1 MIKKVGLFLWCEP
14 GGGGAFQYSQAML
27 DAVFALPSDKYSVV
41 VGYSSELWLDHLNN
55 YDVKSLPAFHGPF
68 GRILSLGATVA
79 GLPVGPWRMLN
90 SLFYSLARKLL
101 QEQCDLWIFPA
112 QDMLSY
118 QLPLPAL
125 VSIHDL
131 MHRFERRF
139 PESCSRLQ
147 YIGRENKF
155 RNICRWSKGV
165 LVDSEIGRQQVME
178 SYGLEK
184 DRIHVLPFI
193 PPGYMLQGGTSP
205 DVKRRYHLPDKFLFY
220 PAQFWEHKNH
230 KNLLKA
236 TARLKCEIPD
246 LKLVLAGSR
255 KNAYPSV
262 VNLVQELHLADDV
275 LFLGY
280 VPDSDMKDLY
290 RLARALVMPT
300 YFGPTNIPPLEAFAA
315 GCPVAVS
322 DIYGMPEQ
330 VGDAALLFNPD
341 SVSGIADCLKK
352 IWTDDRLV
360 EELTSKGQQRAGRWG
375 RKQFNVRVEE
385 IVARVICHDAYK
397 PTGTSDL

>member
-1 MIKKVGLFLWCEP
+1 MKKIGLYLWCKP
-14 GGGGAFQYSQAML
+14 SGGGVFQYSQAML
-27 DAVFALPSDKYSVV
+27 DAVAELPSDRYSVV
-41 VGYSSELWLDHLNN
+41 VGYSSELWQDYLKN
-55 YDVKSLPAFHGPF
+55 YGVQSLPASHGSL
-68 GRILSLGATVA
+68 GRMLSLGATVT
-79 GLPVGPWRMLN
+79 GLPVGLWRKLN
-90 SLFYSLARKLL
+90 SRFYSLARRLL

-131 MHRFERRF
+131 MHRYERRF

-155 RNICRWSKGV
+155 SNICKWAKGV
-165 LVDSEIGRQQVME
+165 LVDSEVGRQQVVE
-178 SYGLEK
+178 SYGPEK
-184 DRIHVLPFI
+184 DNIHLLPFI
-193 PPGYMLQGGTSP
+193 PPGYMQQGGTST

-236 TARLKCEIPD
+236 MARLKPEIPD
-246 LKLVLAGSR
+246 LKLVLAGSK
-255 KNAYPSV
+255 KNAYPAV
-262 VNLVQELHLADDV
+262 ENLVQELHIAEDV

-280 VPDSDMKDLY
+280 VPDADMYNLY

-330 VGDAALLFNPD
+330 VGNAALLFNPD
-341 SVSGIADCLKK
+341 SVGGIADCLRKL
-352 IWTDDRLV
+352 WTDDRLV
-360 EELTSKGQQRAGRWG
+360 EELTSKGQQRADSWG
-375 RKQFNVRVEE
+375 RKQFNTRVEE
-385 IVARVICHDAYK
+385 IVARVICQDEYK
-397 PTGTSDL
+397 TTGKSDL

>member
-1 MIKKVGLFLWCEP
+1 MKKIGLYLWCEP
-14 GGGGAFQYSQAML
+14 SDGGAFQYSQAML
-27 DAVFALPSDKYSVV
+27 DAVAELPSDRYSVV
-41 VGYSSELWLDHLNN
+41 VGYSSELWLDYLKN
-55 YDVKSLPAFHGPF
+55 YVVQSLPASHGSL
-68 GRILSLGATVA
+68 GRMLSLGATVT

-90 SLFYSLARKLL
+90 SRFYSLARKLL

-131 MHRFERRF
+131 MHRYERRF

-147 YIGRENKF
+147 YLGRENKF
-155 RNICRWSKGV
+155 SNICKWTKGV
-165 LVDSEIGRQQVME
+165 LVDSEIGRQQVIE

-184 DRIHVLPFI
+184 DKIHLLPFI
-193 PPGYMLQGGTSP
+193 PPGYMLQGETAS
-205 DVKRRYHLPDKFLFY
+205 DAQRRYHLPDKFLFY

-236 TARLKCEIPD
+236 MARLKPEIPD
-246 LKLVLAGSR
+246 LKLVLAGSK
-255 KNAYPSV
+255 KNAYPAV
-262 VNLVQELHLADDV
+262 VNLVQELQITEDV

-280 VPDSDMKDLY
+280 VPDADIYDLY

-322 DIYGMPEQ
+322 DVYGMPEQ
-330 VGDAALLFNPD
+330 VGNAALLFNPD
-341 SVSGIADCLKK
+341 SVGGIADCLKK
-352 IWTDDRLV
+352 LWTDDRLV
-360 EELTSKGQQRAGRWG
+360 EELTAKGQQRADNWG
-375 RKQFNVRVEE
+375 RKQFNERVEE
-385 IVARVICHDAYK
+385 IVARVICHDEYK
-397 PTGTSDL
+397 TTGTK